1 MFVPDCGG
9 DGGDVAAV
17 GADRA
22 RAAGAEAA
30 LARRRGDLERDR
42 VDTIDDRTQ
51 QSHERLS
58 SCFRES
64 SFGLLGPAYQ
74 VYTGNRQGVPG
85 LALII
90 HTRAAE
96 FYRRHSFGVKQ
107 RSFHLSRTTRVP
119 IFRA

>member
-42 VDTIDDRTQ
+42 VDAMTIVRSNLQNMHQAHRQ
-51 QSHERLS
+51 QMSGCQAASVKAL
-58 SCFRES
+58 FIL
-64 SFGLLGPAYQ
+64 GLLL
-74 VYTGNRQGVPG
+74 N
-85 LALII
+85 LL
-90 HTRAAE
+90 
-96 FYRRHSFGVKQ
+96 
-107 RSFHLSRTTRVP
+107 
-119 IFRA
+119 